1 LKIRRVHFKSFGIF
15 REQTLEDIH
24 PGLVVIAGPNRAG
37 KTTFMTA
44 LRYLGYGLPPKGI
57 IPPPPTGQHDFNAD
71 VELDNGSLHNIS
83 ILGYSKP
90 KVSPLCGG
98 KEISIEEIFNV
109 DGFTYRQ
116 VFTISLDELKQLPEG
131 LKSKDEQYLQV
142 VLLGGGWSD
151 ALRLTRIREEL
162 EKKAYA
168 IGRTRGA
175 KNVGQFKNY
184 WETIK
189 EGINERNE
197 ANKQLE
203 LYYLKKRELDELCHK
218 TIPEL
223 EKILEEK
230 RRLRERL
237 EILKDHYDSYEQWAI
252 LSQKIMQPH
261 NRHLLDTY
269 PEGGLDRA
277 KELREKYAACILEY
291 QNYRKKFDAAVGMDK
306 LNAFI
311 DHADTLEAYRKQ
323 LSGWKEKVNAYL
335 EKKQSHQNEQD
346 ELEQKMKRLNTAWG
360 GDLKILDSIKLDLVK
375 EESLH
380 EAIENFRASND
391 RIREIKCQKK
401 QLQLKIKKKE
411 EQKRN
416 LGDPGGKFPRGFTAT
431 IGLGV
436 VLILL
441 ISFIF
446 RPTTVL
452 AAGMVMASGIIAYF
466 FWHHSKNSQVITSR
480 NAIDREITALKDE
493 MTSLEAEEMSLTN
506 TLGELTD
513 RLKEIKRDLKLEENV
528 PSTRLMDI
536 YREIKN
542 LRERYIRWNSEYSSL
557 KQQREK
563 LVSLL
568 SEIRSTLDMLKL
580 NTFDFKGE
588 EDIIDTSGEIFDAVD
603 KAGSYLELARKLSM
617 AAGEKAGLE
626 KNIIDLLKK
635 ENPLFKVSF
644 PEADDLQETLVSF
657 IKRGELFEKLKQDE
671 RLCSELRQAL
681 LTSLNTERRRVLLQ
695 DLNSKSASDG
705 EWLLEAFG
713 RLFNAYASKTEV
725 ASQLNHTCNQIEDLE
740 KQIENAKERK
750 TILELEIENLASDT
764 KLREAY
770 RKIYTAKKGM
780 EKLAEQYAVL
790 KLAAM
795 LVEGVHKSLIENT
808 RASLLNSAST
818 VFSKITSG
826 EYEEILLTE
835 NDLPAGFKVKAAESK
850 NELTANS
857 LSRATKEQLFLSVRL
872 SRIRGI
878 KPPLPVIFDDSL
890 VNFDPNHGRQA
901 AQIIAELAQTHQVF
915 VLTCH
920 PELVKYLKSCTRSA
934 QYWSLKKG
942 KFRGPYDSP
951 AEILKL
957 LNA

>member
-71 VELDNGSLHNIS
+71 VELDDGSLYNIS

-90 KVSPLCGG
+90 KVSPLGGG
-98 KEISIEEIFNV
+98 KEISIEEIFSV
-109 DGFTYRQ
+109 DSFTYKQ

-151 ALRLTRIREEL
+151 TLCLTRIREEL

-168 IGRTRGA
+168 IGRTRGT
-175 KNVGQFKNY
+175 KNIGQFKNY

-189 EGINERNE
+189 EGIKERNE
-197 ANKQLE
+197 ANKQTE
-203 LYYLKKRELDELCHK
+203 LYYQKKKELEELCHK

-237 EILKDHYDSYEQWAI
+237 EILKDHYNSYEQWAI

-261 NRHLLDTY
+261 NRQLLDTY

-277 KELREKYAACILEY
+277 KELKGKYAACILEY
-291 QNYRKKFDAAVGMDK
+291 QNYRRKFDAAVGMDK
-306 LNAFI
+306 LNVFI
-311 DHADTLEAYRKQ
+311 EHADTLEAYQNQ
-323 LSGWKEKVNAYL
+323 LSGWREKVNAYL
-335 EKKQSHQNEQD
+335 EKTQWHQDEQA
-346 ELEQKMKRLNTAWG
+346 ELEQHMQRLNTAWG
-360 GDLKILDSIKLDLVK
+360 RDLKILDSIKLDLIK

-380 EAIENFRASND
+380 EALEDLKAANS
-391 RIREIKCQKK
+391 RIREIECHKK

-411 EQKRN
+411 EQKRY
-416 LGDPGGKFPRGFTAT
+416 LGDPGGKFPRGFTAMV
-431 IGLGV
+431 GLGI

-446 RPTTVL
+446 RPATVL

-466 FWHHSKNSQVITSR
+466 FWYHAKNSQLISGR
-480 NAIDREITALKDE
+480 NAIDREITDLKDE
-493 MTSLEAEEMSLTN
+493 MISLEAEEASLTN
-506 TLGELTD
+506 TLEEITVQ
-513 RLKEIKRDLKLEENV
+513 LKEIKKDLNLDGNT
-528 PSTRLMDI
+528 PCTRLMDL

-580 NTFDFKGE
+580 NTFEFKGG
-588 EDIIDTSGEIFDAVD
+588 EDIIDTSGEIFDAVG
-603 KAGSYLELARKLSM
+603 KACSYLELARKLST
-617 AAGEKAGLE
+617 AAEEKTGLE
-626 KNIIDLLKK
+626 KNIINLLKK
-635 ENPLFKVSF
+635 EILLFKMPF
-644 PEADDLQETLVSF
+644 PEADDLQEALASF
-657 IKRGELFEKLKQDE
+657 IKRGELFEKLKEDE

-695 DLNSKSASDG
+695 DLNSKGGSDG

-713 RLFNAYASKTEV
+713 RLFNAYASKAEV
-725 ASQLNHTCNQIEDLE
+725 VSQLNHIYNQIQNLE
-740 KQIENAKERK
+740 KQKENAKERK

-770 RKIYTAKKGM
+770 RKIYSAKKGM
-780 EKLAEQYAVL
+780 EKLAEQYAVF

-795 LVEGVHKSLIENT
+795 LVEGVHKNLIENT
-808 RASLLNSAST
+808 KASLLNSAST

-826 EYEEILLTE
+826 EYEEILLNE
-835 NDLPAGFKVKAAESK
+835 NDLPAGFRIKTAESK
-850 NELTANS
+850 NEFTANS

-890 VNFDPNHGRQA
+890 VNFDPNHSRQA
-901 AQIIAELAQTHQVF
+901 AQLIAELAQTHQVF

-920 PELVKYLKSCTRSA
+920 PELVEYLKSCSRSA
-934 QYWSLKKG
+934 QYWSLKEG
-942 KFRGPYDSP
+942 IFRGPYDSP
-951 AEILKL
+951 AKILKL